1 MRTGVVETNVMERVL
16 AQTYLGNAREDEGLA
31 VKVAQAQRTE
41 QCLEVEIGRS
51 DRTKGRIL
59 TRTASGQPVGIMKD
73 RDWQLR
79 EGDVLE
85 TVQGHFVMVHVEA
98 QPLMALRFSPDAHN
112 HATALVQLG
121 HTLGNQ
127 HWPTTVRGDAVYV
140 EMVATRAQM
149 EKVVN
154 EMAIALKIEGLQIT
168 FEAKPA
174 DEAVEFQKHHV
185 HAAHAHAHS
194 H

>member
-1 MRTGVVETNVMERVL
+1 MERVL

-31 VKVAQAQRTE
+31 KRVGQAIAAGL
-41 QCLEVEIGRS
+41 CLEVEIGRS

-59 TRTASGQPVGIMKD
+59 TRTASGQPVGLMKD

-85 TVQGHFVMVHVEA
+85 TVQGHLVLVHVEA
-98 QPLMALRFSPDAHN
+98 QPLMALRFSPNAHN
-112 HATALVQLG
+112 HPTALVQLG

-127 HWPTTVRGDAVYV
+127 HWPITVRGDVVYV
-140 EMVATRAQM
+140 EMVATQAQM

-154 EMAIALKIEGLQIT
+154 EMAIALKIKGLKVS
-168 FEAKPA
+168 FEAKPVE
-174 DEAVEFQKHHV
+174 DAVEFLHH
-185 HAAHAHAHS
+185 HAHTAHAH
-194 H
+194 

>member
-1 MRTGVVETNVMERVL
+1 MVETNVMERVL

-31 VKVAQAQRTE
+31 AKVGQKQAAGR
-41 QCLEVEIGRS
+41 CLEVEIGRN

-59 TRTASGQPVGIMKD
+59 TRTASGQSVGIMKD

-85 TVQGHFVMVHVEA
+85 TAQGQLVVVHVEA
-98 QPLMALRFSPDAHN
+98 QPLMALRFSSNAHN
-112 HATALVQLG
+112 HPTALVQLG

-127 HWPTTVRGDAVYV
+127 HWPTTVRGEAVYV
-140 EMVATRAQM
+140 EMVAARAQM
-149 EKVVN
+149 EKMVN

-185 HAAHAHAHS
+185 HAAHAHS